1 MVKNSKPIYFI
12 IYASALVFLLTL
24 LIFSCVHFFHVRFSL
39 WILFLIPLVISG
51 FSFFIFFYFVDLFVN
66 KRLKVLYRSIQKEK
80 TQANIQPTIR
90 LTEAVFEE
98 AERATKKWTE
108 ERNQEISNLKERET
122 FRKEFLGNLAHELKT
137 PLFSIQGYILTLLE
151 GGLEDEKVN
160 RVFLERAS
168 NSVDRMVHL
177 IEDLDQITKLEVDSL
192 QMDFQL
198 FDIKK
203 LTKEI
208 IDSLELKA
216 QEKNIKVTLSKDY
229 PTYQVYADRLKIA
242 QVLLNL
248 ITNSINYGNENG
260 ETKIRFHEMNDLL
273 LIEVSDNGPGIEKK
287 DLPRLFERFY
297 RVEKSRTRNEGGSGL
312 GLAIV
317 KHIVESH
324 GQSINVRSTVGL
336 GCTFSFSLSRNK
348 PKPES
353 LKTSKGVV
361 IHS

>member
-1 MVKNSKPIYFI
+1 MKNSKPIYFI
-12 IYASALVFLLTL
+12 VYASILVFAFTL
-24 LIFSCVHFFHVRFSL
+24 LLFA
-39 WILFLIPLVISG
+39 ILYFVDVNIPIWFLVLTPIVLG
-51 FSFFIFFYFVDLFVN
+51 TFSFYIFYYFIDLFVN

-80 TQANIQPTIR
+80 SQANIQPTFK

-108 ERNQEISNLKERET
+108 ERNEEISNLKERET

-151 GGLEDEKVN
+151 GGLEDQKVN
-160 RVFLERAS
+160 RMFLERAS
-168 NSVDRMVHL
+168 NSVDRMVNL
-177 IEDLDQITKLEVDSL
+177 IEDLDQITKLEVNAL

-216 QEKNIKVTLSKDY
+216 NEKRISITFAKDY
-229 PTYQVYADRLKIA
+229 PNYQVYADRVKIA

-248 ITNSINYGNENG
+248 ITNSINYGNEAG
-260 ETKIRFHEMNDLL
+260 ETKIRFHEMNELL
-273 LIEVSDNGPGIEKK
+273 LVEVSDNGPGIDKK
-287 DLPRLFERFY
+287 DIPRLFERFY

-317 KHIVESH
+317 KHIIESH
-324 GQSINVRSTVGL
+324 SQTINVRSTVGL

-348 PKPES
+348 PKS
-353 LKTSKGVV
+353 DTLKTSKGVS
-361 IHS
+361 IH

>member
-1 MVKNSKPIYFI
+1 MVKNSKPVYFI
-12 IYASALVFLLTL
+12 IYASILVFAITLIIFVSVYFLNVNIPLWL
-24 LIFSCVHFFHVRFSL
+24 LISGPL
-39 WILFLIPLVISG
+39 LIGG
-51 FSFFIFFYFVDLFVN
+51 FSFFIFYYFVDLFVN

-80 TQANIQPTIR
+80 SQAKIQPAFK

-98 AERATKKWTE
+98 AERVTKKWTE
-108 ERNQEISNLKERET
+108 ERNEEISNLKERET

-151 GGLEDEKVN
+151 GGLEDQKVN
-160 RVFLERAS
+160 RMFLERAS

-177 IEDLDQITKLEVDSL
+177 IEDLDQITKLEVNAL

-203 LTKEI
+203 MIKEI

-216 QEKNIKVTLSKDY
+216 KEKNIKVSLSKDY
-229 PTYQVYADRLKIA
+229 PAYQVYADKLKIA

-248 ITNSINYGNENG
+248 ITNSINYGDEGG

-273 LIEVSDNGPGIEKK
+273 LIEVSDNGPGIDKK
-287 DLPRLFERFY
+287 DIPRLFERFY

-312 GLAIV
+312 GLAIA

-348 PKPES
+348 PKTEA
-353 LKTSKGVV
+353 LKTSKGVS
-361 IHS
+361 IH

>member
-1 MVKNSKPIYFI
+1 MKNNKPVHFI
-12 IYASALVFLLTL
+12 LYGSLLVFVATILV
-24 LIFSCVHFFHVRFSL
+24 LITIHFAVSNL
-39 WILFLIPLVISG
+39 PVWVIV
-51 FSFFIFFYFVDLFVN
+51 FTPIVVAFFTYIVFYMYVEQFVN
-66 KRLKVLYRSIQKEK
+66 ARLKVLYRTIQKGK
-80 TQANIQPTIR
+80 TVPNSEVEFKITKS
-90 LTEAVFEE
+90 VFED
-98 AERATKKWTE
+98 AEIATKKWAE
-108 ERNQEISNLKERET
+108 AQNAEISNLREKEN

-168 NSVDRMVHL
+168 NSVDRMVNL
-177 IEDLDQITKLEVDSL
+177 IEDLDQITKLEVNAL
-192 QMDFQL
+192 QMDFQS

-216 QEKNIKVTLSKDY
+216 KEKQIKVSFSRDY
-229 PTYQVYADRLKIA
+229 PILQVYADRVKIA

-248 ITNSINYGNENG
+248 ITNSINYGNEGG

-273 LIEVSDNGPGIEKK
+273 LIEVSDNGPGIDKK
-287 DLPRLFERFY
+287 DIPRLFERFY

-312 GLAIV
+312 GLAIA
-317 KHIVESH
+317 KHIIESH

-348 PKPES
+348 PKSDS

-361 IHS
+361 IH